1 MGKTLAEKILAQKS
15 GRQEVKPGEI
25 IKAHVDCAMMDDILG
40 PRVEIAEQMKRLQAK
55 IWNKEK
61 VVIISDHY
69 SPAANVKQAEILNFT
84 RMWAKEYGIKSF
96 FEGKGPCHQIIAENG
111 FALPG
116 TLLAG
121 TDSHTCTAG
130 AFGCFGTGIGSTEML
145 GVLVTGEIWLRVP
158 ETIKIVWNGGGP
170 QQGVM
175 AKDIIL
181 KTISDLGHAGATY
194 KVMEFRGSAVAN
206 MPMDER
212 MCLTNM
218 AVEAGAKT
226 GMVEADDKTW
236 EYLEETGKRNEEPYL
251 CSDPDAIY
259 FSELY
264 YDATKLS
271 PQVACPH
278 EVDNVYNIEEIE
290 GVPIDQAY
298 LGSCTG
304 GRLSDLQAAAN
315 ILKGRKISPG
325 CRLLVSP
332 ASQDVWL
339 KASRAGVLDILAEA
353 GGVILA
359 PSCGACLGVHSGIL
373 AAGERCISSTNRNF
387 IGRMGSKQS
396 EVYLGSPL
404 SVAAAALR
412 GKISDP
418 RQYLSD
424 S

>member
-1 MGKTLAEKILAQKS
+1 MGKTLAEKVLAEKAGQREVKS
-15 GRQEVKPGEI
+15 GDI
-25 IKAHVDCAMMDDILG
+25 INVRVDCAMMDDILG

-55 IWNKEK
+55 IWDADK

-69 SPAANVKQAEILNFT
+69 SPAANVKQAEILRFT
-84 RMWAKEYGIKSF
+84 RMWANEYGINNF
-96 FEGKGPCHQIIAENG
+96 FEGQGPCHQILAEKG

-116 TLLAG
+116 TLLVG

-158 ETIKIVWNGGGP
+158 ETIRIVWNGTMP
-170 QQGVM
+170 PGVM

-181 KTISDLGHAGATY
+181 KTIGDIGHAGATY
-194 KVMEFRGSAVAN
+194 KVMEFAGSAIAN

-226 GMVEADDKTW
+226 GLVEADGKTI
-236 EYLEETGKRNEEPYL
+236 EYLAALGKKTGEPMLY
-251 CSDPDAIY
+251 SDPDAVY
-259 FSELY
+259 VSEMY
-264 YDATKLS
+264 YDATKLG

-278 EVDNVYNIEEIE
+278 EVDNVRSIEEIDE
-290 GVPIDQAY
+290 IPIDQAY

-304 GRLSDLQAAAN
+304 GRLSDLQAAAEL
-315 ILKGRKISPG
+315 LKGHKVSPN

-332 ASQDVWL
+332 ASRDVWL
-339 KASRAGVLDILAEA
+339 RASRAGILDTLTEA
-353 GGVILA
+353 GATILA

-387 IGRMGSKQS
+387 IGRMGSKES
-396 EVYLGSPL
+396 EVYLASPL
-404 SVAAAALR
+404 SVAVAAIR
-412 GKISDP
+412 GAICDP
-418 RQYLSD
+418 RQYL
-424 S
+424 